1 MFLRAGCYR
10 HDVSNLP
17 RETYTFIL
25 FLELKGVKT
34 MDEKTKVKVRN
45 LTSNRVILSAPEL
58 RLRRVWE
65 KKNAVNIIPFEQLEE
80 AIYMPG
86 VESLFSNGTL
96 GIMDKD
102 NNDAKH
108 PTMAMDIKKALGLEP
123 DDVDEPQNIIIL
135 NDEQRQRYLT
145 VMPVFEFREKI
156 KELPSD
162 QIMEL
167 AHYAIEHK
175 IMDFDKSDII
185 KTYTG
190 IDVISAIKLNR
201 DAEMVEKEK

>member
-1 MFLRAGCYR
+1 
-10 HDVSNLP
+10 
-17 RETYTFIL
+17 
-25 FLELKGVKT
+25 
-34 MDEKTKVKVRN
+34 MDANTKVKVRN
-45 LTSNRVILSAPEL
+45 LTSNRVILSVPEL

-65 KKNAVNIIPFEQLEE
+65 KKGAVNVIPFEQLEE

-86 VESLFSNGTL
+86 VESLFINGTL
-96 GIMDKD
+96 GIIDKD
-102 NNDAKH
+102 NNDSKN

-123 DDVDEPQNIIIL
+123 DDAVESQNIIIL
-135 NDEQRQRYLT
+135 TDEQRQRYLT
-145 VMPVFEFREKI
+145 VMPTFEFREKVR
-156 KELPSD
+156 ELPAD

-185 KTYTG
+185 KGYTG
-190 IDVISAIKLNR
+190 VDVISAIKLNR

>member
-1 MFLRAGCYR
+1 
-10 HDVSNLP
+10 
-17 RETYTFIL
+17 
-25 FLELKGVKT
+25 

-102 NNDAKH
+102 NNDTNH

-123 DDVDEPQNIIIL
+123 DDAYKPQNIIIL
-135 NDEQRQRYLT
+135 TDEQRQRYLT
-145 VMPVFEFREKI
+145 VMPIFEFREKI

-175 IMDFDKSDII
+175 IMDFDKSDVI
-185 KTYTG
+185 KGYTG
-190 IDVISAIKLNR
+190 VDVISAIKLNR

>member
-1 MFLRAGCYR
+1 
-10 HDVSNLP
+10 
-17 RETYTFIL
+17 
-25 FLELKGVKT
+25 

-123 DDVDEPQNIIIL
+123 DDAEEPQNIIIL

-185 KTYTG
+185 KTYTDV
-190 IDVISAIKLNR
+190 DVISAIKLNR